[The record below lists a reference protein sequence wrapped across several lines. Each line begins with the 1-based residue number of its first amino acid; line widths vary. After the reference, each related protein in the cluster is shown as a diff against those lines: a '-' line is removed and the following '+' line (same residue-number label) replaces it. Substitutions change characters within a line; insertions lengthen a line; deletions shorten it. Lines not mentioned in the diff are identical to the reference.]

1 MAGSGAVACG
11 VCAGG
16 EPVKERSDFLLEVG
30 CEEIPAGLLPG
41 AIRDIQQILEKHF
54 GELGLREGA
63 TIRAVGAPRRIAVMV
78 EGLLLRQADSL
89 KEILGPPKSVG
100 FDKVGAPT
108 RAAESFAQ
116 KQNVPLDQI
125 SIVTTPKGEYLAYKQ
140 KIVGRVTSEILT
152 ESLSQWIQELAF
164 PRAMYWTSKTGPKF
178 TRPIRWIVALLDG
191 KVVPHSLA
199 DVFSG
204 NATSG
209 HRFLG
214 KRSIPLHGVADYLS
228 ALRKNF
234 VMADP
239 AERRKRIESQLH
251 SVPHA
256 RKLQVH
262 ADPGLV
268 DLTSYLNEFPTVI
281 MGDFD
286 PSYLELPDEILL
298 TVMRDH
304 QKYFG
309 VEDKAGNLTPHFL
322 AVINLENDAKN
333 LVRAGHEKVLAARFA
348 DARFFWETDQK
359 HPLAEYLPKLALVT
373 YESRL
378 GTYGDKVERM
388 RQIAR
393 WIAEQWFSSG
403 YHQADV
409 SGADR
414 AAELAKCDLVTD
426 MVREFTELQGIVG
439 GLYAQVQGEPEAVA
453 SAVYDHYRPVGL
465 DDPIPRSI
473 TGCIVSLAD
482 KIDSIVACYAIG
494 AIPSGSSDPFA
505 LRRAALG
512 VAKIIFELQLPLSLA
527 QLVGA
532 ASKALEERA
541 PKRKVDSEVEK
552 SVIEFLLERAK
563 YILRER
569 RGFAYDEVNAVFA
582 AGADD
587 LVDAAQRLSAV
598 QAIRHTKDFEPLA
611 SAFKRIRKIV
621 EKAGSNGPGMT
632 GKLSAVRGELLEKGA
647 EKDLHQAAI
656 RVRDQATA
664 EKRQGRYREAL
675 EAIAELRP
683 SVDKYFDDVMVM
695 VEGEDLRNNR
705 LTMLGGLLKEF
716 STIADFSELVTADT

>member
-1 MAGSGAVACG
+1 
-11 VCAGG
+11 
-16 EPVKERSDFLLEVG
+16 VKERSDFLLEVG

-563 YILRER
+563 YIFRER